1 MKQRCDK
8 VFDCEDGT
16 DEENCTCSDHLK
28 LSFSK
33 LICDGH
39 VDCLDRS
46 DEAGC
51 SEFEI
56 ILASI

>member
-8 VFDCEDGT
+8 ILDCEDGT
-16 DEENCTCSDHLK
+16 DEENCTCSDRLK

-39 VDCLDRS
+39 VDCADLS
-46 DEAGC
+46 DEAEC
-51 SEFEI
+51 SEF
-56 ILASI
+56 LF